1 MFLEYI
7 EPEKDFVKVPHILT
21 RDSSLGDAA
30 KVLAIWLSSHTP
42 DFLLDK
48 NDRYIAKCL
57 GWGQDK
63 LLKARKRLAEAGFL
77 AVSRDRDGKG
87 RYGNNSYVLK
97 LNAGSATEKTR
108 VKKRTKRAKATE
120 NTDVLACES
129 RPINPDLEYPDLEYP
144 DLEYPDLEYP
154 DLENTPHYKKTTYEV
169 SISRTALE
177 KNSVCRR
184 DDGDAMPIPTTPPS
198 HLETH
203 TRASLLGAEDT
214 LEGVSCTKPEFINWI
229 KGETDEE
236 YEQRYLAYQQ
246 ELAIWSFTANQEISL
261 GSKDSATVP
270 ASFDKP
276 EQMNN
281 GIAISPNS
289 YKSEQRNNERA
300 IEKAKLRAKIEEANA
315 RRAAEHHKADEACDE
330 DLVIAENKPAEVVS
344 APVSVAAPT
353 SAVKA
358 AVVELFQETPEDKV
372 QDYLT
377 AWNDYKPDEC
387 PYVGKNNR
395 AIENQVKALA
405 SQFTLEE
412 FEKAVKA
419 LDGDSKKARW
429 ARENEIS
436 FSRFTNLNQ
445 PHVQECLDLFKEKD
459 PVSTSSAA
467 SKGKKYPDYAK
478 MYAHAHTQIY
488 GDYKVAQSADG
499 FDARFAY
506 HTDWL
511 RWIKAQPHSGRF
523 VFDKTWDNFEADQS
537 RANQTTEAYWKE
549 IGY

>member
-42 DFLLDK
+42 DFLQDK

-63 LLKARKRLAEAGFL
+63 LLKARKKLAEAGFL
-77 AVSRDRDGKG
+77 DVSRDRDNKG

-97 LNAGSATEKTR
+97 LNAGSVTEKTR
-108 VKKRTKRAKATE
+108 VKKRTKREKATD
-120 NTDVLACES
+120 NTDVSACVS
-129 RPINPDLEYPDLEYP
+129 RPINPDLEYP

-169 SISRTALE
+169 SISRTTLE
-177 KNSVCRR
+177 KNSVCIEEQATSQEQEM
-184 DDGDAMPIPTTPPS
+184 D
-198 HLETH
+198 TH
-203 TRASLLGAEDT
+203 TDASLFGAGDT
-214 LEGVSCTKPEFINWI
+214 PGVSRTKPEFISWI
-229 KGETDEE
+229 KGETEEE

-246 ELAIWSFTANQEISL
+246 ELAIWSFTADQEISL
-261 GSKDSATVP
+261 GGKDSATVP
-270 ASFDKP
+270 ASFDEP

-281 GIAISPNS
+281 NTAISLNS
-289 YKSEQRNNERA
+289 YKSEKRNNERE
-300 IEKAKLRAKIEEANA
+300 IERNKLRAKIEEAKA
-315 RRAAEHHKADEACDE
+315 RRAAESHKADEAWDYFK
-330 DLVIAENKPAEVVS
+330 DVATENKTVDV
-344 APVSVAAPT
+344 VAAPT
-353 SAVKA
+353 PTPTPVAKSAVI
-358 AVVELFQETPEDKV
+358 ELLQETPEDKI
-372 QDYLT
+372 QDYL
-377 AWNDYKPDEC
+377 AIWNDYKPDEC
-387 PYVGKNNR
+387 PHVSKNNK

-419 LDGDSKKARW
+419 LDGDSKKAKW
-429 ARENEIS
+429 ARDNEIS

-445 PHVQECLDLFKEKD
+445 PHVQECLDLFKEKS
-459 PVSTSSAA
+459 STSASAA
-467 SKGKKYPDYAK
+467 TSEGKKYPDYAK
-478 MYAHAHTQIY
+478 MHAHSHTQIY
-488 GDYKVAQSADG
+488 SDYKVAQSADG

-511 RWIKAQPHSGRF
+511 RWIKAQPHGGRF
-523 VFDKTWDNFEADQS
+523 VFNKLWDNFEADQS
-537 RANQTTEAYWKE
+537 RANQTNEAYWRE
-549 IGY
+549 IDY

>member
-7 EPEKDFVKVPHILT
+7 EPEKDFVKVPHLLT

-42 DFLLDK
+42 DFLSDK

-63 LLKARKRLAEAGFL
+63 LLKARKKLAEAGFL
-77 AVSRDRDGKG
+77 DVSRDRDNKG

-97 LNAGSATEKTR
+97 LNAGSVTEKTR
-108 VKKRTKRAKATE
+108 VKKRTKREKATD
-120 NTDVLACES
+120 NTSVLACES
-129 RPINPDLEYPDLEYP
+129 RPINPDLENPDLENP
-144 DLEYPDLEYP
+144 DLENPDLENP

-169 SISRTALE
+169 SNSRTTLE
-177 KNSVCRR
+177 KTSVCIEEGATSPEQEM
-184 DDGDAMPIPTTPPS
+184 D
-198 HLETH
+198 TH
-203 TRASLLGAEDT
+203 TVAPLLGAGDT
-214 LEGVSCTKPEFINWI
+214 LGGVSRTKPEFISWI

-246 ELAIWSFTANQEISL
+246 ELAIWSFTADQEISL
-261 GSKDSATVP
+261 GGKDSATVP

-281 GIAISPNS
+281 NIPISPNS
-289 YKSEQRNNERA
+289 YKNEKRNSERE
-300 IEKAKLRAKIEEANA
+300 IEKAKLRAKIEEAKA

-358 AVVELFQETPEDKV
+358 AVIELLQETPEDKI
-372 QDYLT
+372 QDYL
-377 AWNDYKPDEC
+377 AVWNDYKPDEC
-387 PYVGKNNR
+387 PHVSKNNR

-419 LDGDSKKARW
+419 LDGDSKKAKW
-429 ARENEIS
+429 ARDNEIS

-445 PHVQECLDLFKEKD
+445 PHVQECLDLFKEK
-459 PVSTSSAA
+459 VSTSAVA
-467 SKGKKYPDYAK
+467 SEGKKEIKIPDYAK
-478 MYAHAHTQIY
+478 MLPGQHSIIY
-488 GDYKVAQSADG
+488 GDYKQMTRDNFLNRMVW
-499 FDARFAY
+499 Y
-506 HTDWL
+506 CDWL
-511 RWIKAQPHSGRF
+511 RWIKAQPHGGRF
-523 VFDKTWDNFEADQS
+523 VFDKSWDNFEADQS
-537 RANQTTEAYWKE
+537 RANQTDEAYWKE
-549 IGY
+549 IDY